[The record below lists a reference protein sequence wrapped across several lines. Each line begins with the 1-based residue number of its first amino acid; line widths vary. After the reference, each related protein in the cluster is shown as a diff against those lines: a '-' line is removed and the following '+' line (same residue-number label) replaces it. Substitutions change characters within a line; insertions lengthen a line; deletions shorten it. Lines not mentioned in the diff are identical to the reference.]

1 MKKPLIELVDI
12 DMYFTRS
19 KSLLHKERRVHVLK
33 KLNLNIY
40 EGEILAVVGESG
52 CGKTTVG
59 RIITGLLKPTR
70 GNLLYEGA
78 SAINIL
84 NMKSK
89 AYKDAVQFI
98 QQDSY
103 AALNPV
109 RTIFQSLSAPIKT
122 KNRKMTHDEVYDEV
136 YQNLVKVG

>member
-59 RIITGLLKPTR
+59 RIITGLLKPT
-70 GNLLYEGA
+70 
-78 SAINIL
+78 
-84 NMKSK
+84 
-89 AYKDAVQFI
+89 
-98 QQDSY
+98 
-103 AALNPV
+103 
-109 RTIFQSLSAPIKT
+109 
-122 KNRKMTHDEVYDEV
+122 
-136 YQNLVKVG
+136 